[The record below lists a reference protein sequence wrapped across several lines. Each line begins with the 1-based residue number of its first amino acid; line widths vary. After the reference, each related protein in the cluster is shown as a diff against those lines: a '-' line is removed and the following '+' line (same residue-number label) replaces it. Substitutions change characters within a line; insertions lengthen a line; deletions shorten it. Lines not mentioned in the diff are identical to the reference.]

1 MTDDGLVPTEM
12 NVNLLG
18 FDRTALTGF
27 VADLGEPSYRTDQI
41 LKWVHQRNVTDF
53 NEMTDLSKQLRS
65 RLSEIAL
72 IKGLDAVSDIVSEDG
87 TRKWLLELD
96 DGNCI
101 ETVFIPEESR
111 GTLCI
116 SSQVGCSLTCS
127 FCATGR
133 QGFNRN
139 LSTAE
144 IIAQVSFAINEL
156 STDQVK
162 RPITNIVL
170 MGMGEPLL
178 NYDQVV
184 PALRLMLD
192 DCSYGF
198 SKRRVTLSTAG
209 VIPGINRLLKDCPV
223 SLAVSL
229 HAPEDELRNQLVPL
243 NRKYPIRELMA
254 ACREYAAY
262 DRRWRVTFEYIMLK
276 DVNDSLRHAR
286 KLVKIL
292 SGIPSKVNLIPYNP
306 VAGLDYERSTRETID
321 RFRNVLL
328 EADVMTITRKTRGDE
343 VNAACG
349 QLVGRF
355 KDRTKRSIRLGTAV
369 SPDMILAGE

>member
-1 MTDDGLVPTEM
+1 MS
-12 NVNLLG
+12 VNLIG
-18 FDRTALTGF
+18 YERIALTEF
-27 VADLGEPSYRTDQI
+27 MAELGEPSYRADQI
-41 LKWVHQRNVTDF
+41 LKWIHQRSETRFDA
-53 NEMTDLSKQLRS
+53 MTDLSKPLRK
-65 RLSEIAL
+65 RLNEIANIEGLKVASEIQ
-72 IKGLDAVSDIVSEDG
+72 SSDG
-87 TRKWLLELD
+87 TRKWLLELAE
-96 DGNCI
+96 GNCV
-101 ETVFIPEESR
+101 ETVFIPEETR

-139 LSTAE
+139 LTTAE
-144 IIAQVSFAINEL
+144 IISQVWFARNALRTEQI
-156 STDQVK
+156 D

-178 NYDQVV
+178 NYNQVV

-198 SKRRVTLSTAG
+198 SRRRVTLSTAG
-209 VIPGINRLLKDCPV
+209 VIPGIERLLEDCPV

-229 HAPEDELRNQLVPL
+229 HAPNDELRNELVPL
-243 NRKYPIRELMA
+243 NRKYPIRKLME
-254 ACREYAAY
+254 ACRRYAGY
-262 DRRWRVTFEYIMLK
+262 DRRWRVTFEYIMLNG
-276 DVNDSLRHAR
+276 VNDSIWHAR
-286 KLVKIL
+286 HLARIL
-292 SGIPSKVNLIPYNP
+292 SDIPSKVNLIPYNQ
-306 VAGLDYERSTRETID
+306 VDGLEYDRSSKDSINS
-321 RFRNVLL
+321 FRDVLL
-328 EADVMTITRKTRGDE
+328 TAGVMTITRKTRGDD

-369 SPDMILAGE
+369 PAV

>member
-1 MTDDGLVPTEM
+1 M

-18 FDRTALTGF
+18 FDRNALTGF
-27 VADLGEPSYRTDQI
+27 MAELGEPSYRTDQI
-41 LKWVHQRNVTDF
+41 LKWIHQRNVTDF
-53 NEMTDLSKQLRS
+53 NEMSDLSKLLRG
-65 RLSEIAL
+65 RLSEIAS
-72 IKGLDAVSDIVSEDG
+72 IGGLCAVDDIVSQDG

-96 DGNCI
+96 DGNCV
-101 ETVFIPEESR
+101 ETVFIPEDSR

-144 IIAQVSFAINEL
+144 IIAQVWFAVHEL
-156 STDQVK
+156 STDQIR

-178 NYDQVV
+178 NYEQVI

-192 DCSYGF
+192 DCGYGF
-198 SKRRVTLSTAG
+198 SKRKVTLSTAG
-209 VIPGINRLLKDCPV
+209 VIPGINRLLADCPV

-229 HAPEDELRNQLVPL
+229 HAPDDELRNQLVPI
-243 NRKYPIRELMA
+243 NRKYPISDLMA
-254 ACREYAAY
+254 ACADYAKF
-262 DRRWRVTFEYIMLK
+262 DRRWRVTFEYIMIK
-276 DVNDSLRHAR
+276 DVNDSIRHA
-286 KLVKIL
+286 KNLVRIL
-292 SGIPSKVNLIPYNP
+292 ADVPSKVNLIPCNS
-306 VAGLDYERSTRETID
+306 VAGLDYERSSKESID
-321 RFRNVLL
+321 RFRDVLL
-328 EADVMTITRKTRGDE
+328 AADVMTITRKTRGDE
-343 VNAACG
+343 VAAACG

-355 KDRTKRSIRLGTAV
+355 KDRTKRSSRLGTAL
-369 SPDMILAGE
+369 PDVMLAE

>member
-1 MTDDGLVPTEM
+1 MS
-12 NVNLLG
+12 VNLIG
-18 FDRTALTGF
+18 YERIALTEF
-27 VADLGEPSYRTDQI
+27 MAELGEPSYRADQI
-41 LKWVHQRNVTDF
+41 LKWIHQRGETRFDA
-53 NEMTDLSKQLRS
+53 MTDLSKPLRK
-65 RLSEIAL
+65 RLNEIAN
-72 IKGLDAVSDIVSEDG
+72 IEGLKVASELLSSDG
-87 TRKWLLELD
+87 TRKWLLELSE
-96 DGNCI
+96 GNCV
-101 ETVFIPEESR
+101 ETVFIPEETR

-139 LSTAE
+139 LTTAE
-144 IIAQVSFAINEL
+144 IISQVWFARNALRTE
-156 STDQVK
+156 QME

-178 NYDQVV
+178 NYNQVV

-198 SKRRVTLSTAG
+198 SRRKVTLSTAG
-209 VIPGINRLLKDCPV
+209 VIPGIERLLEDCPV

-229 HAPEDELRNQLVPL
+229 HAPNDELRNELVPL
-243 NRKYPIRELMA
+243 NRKYPIQKLIE
-254 ACREYAAY
+254 ACRKYAAY
-262 DRRWRVTFEYIMLK
+262 DRRWRVTFEYIMLNGI
-276 DVNDSLRHAR
+276 NDSIWHAR
-286 KLVKIL
+286 QLARIL
-292 SGIPSKVNLIPYNP
+292 SDMPSKVNLIPYNP
-306 VAGLDYERSTRETID
+306 VDGLEYDRSSKDSINE
-321 RFRNVLL
+321 FRDVLL
-328 EADVMTITRKTRGDE
+328 AARVMTITRKTRGDD

-369 SPDMILAGE
+369 PAV

>member
-1 MTDDGLVPTEM
+1 MS
-12 NVNLLG
+12 VNLIG
-18 FDRTALTGF
+18 YERIALTEF
-27 VADLGEPSYRTDQI
+27 MAELGEPSYRADQI
-41 LKWVHQRNVTDF
+41 LKWIHQRGETRFDA
-53 NEMTDLSKQLRS
+53 MTDLSKPLRR
-65 RLSEIAL
+65 RLNEIANIEEL
-72 IKGLDAVSDIVSEDG
+72 KVAGEILSSDG
-87 TRKWLLELD
+87 TRKWLLELAE
-96 DGNCI
+96 GNCV
-101 ETVFIPEESR
+101 ETVFIPEETR

-139 LSTAE
+139 LTTAE
-144 IIAQVSFAINEL
+144 IISQVWFARNALRTE
-156 STDQVK
+156 QME

-178 NYDQVV
+178 NYNQVV

-198 SKRRVTLSTAG
+198 SRRKVTLSTAG
-209 VIPGINRLLKDCPV
+209 VIPGIERLLEDCPV

-229 HAPEDELRNQLVPL
+229 HAPNDELRNELVPL
-243 NRKYPIRELMA
+243 NRKYPIRKLME
-254 ACREYAAY
+254 ACRRYASY
-262 DRRWRVTFEYIMLK
+262 DRRWRVTFEYIML
-276 DVNDSLRHAR
+276 DGVNDSIWHAR
-286 KLVKIL
+286 QLARIL
-292 SGIPSKVNLIPYNP
+292 SDMPSKVNLIPYNP
-306 VAGLDYERSTRETID
+306 VDGLEYDRSSKDSID
-321 RFRNVLL
+321 GFRDVLL
-328 EADVMTITRKTRGDE
+328 AAGVMTITRKTRGDD

-369 SPDMILAGE
+369 PAV

>member
-1 MTDDGLVPTEM
+1 M

-18 FDRTALTGF
+18 CDRTTLTEYM
-27 VADLGEPSYRTDQI
+27 ADLGEPSYRTDQI
-41 LKWVHQRNVTDF
+41 MKWIHQRHVTDF
-53 NEMTDLSKQLRS
+53 NEMSDLSKQLR
-65 RLSEIAL
+65 RHLSENAS
-72 IKGLDAVSDIVSEDG
+72 IKGLRAVSDVVSQDR

-96 DGNCI
+96 DGNCV
-101 ETVFIPEESR
+101 ETVFIPEDSR

-139 LSTAE
+139 LTTAE
-144 IIAQVSFAINEL
+144 IIAQVWFAISEL
-156 STDQVK
+156 STDQIK

-178 NYDQVV
+178 NYEQVV

-198 SKRRVTLSTAG
+198 SRRKVTLSTAG
-209 VIPGINRLLKDCPV
+209 VIPGIKRLLTDCPV

-229 HAPEDELRNQLVPL
+229 HAPDDELRNQLVPI
-243 NRKYPIRELMA
+243 NRKYPIADLMA
-254 ACREYAAY
+254 ACAEYARH
-262 DRRWRVTFEYIMLK
+262 DRRWRVTFEYIMIK

-286 KLVKIL
+286 KLVRIL
-292 SGIPSKVNLIPYNP
+292 SDIPSKVNLIPYNS
-306 VAGLDYERSTRETID
+306 VAGLDYERSSKESID
-321 RFRNVLL
+321 RFRDVLL
-328 EADVMTITRKTRGDE
+328 ASDVMTITRKTRGDE
-343 VNAACG
+343 VAAACG

-355 KDRTKRSIRLGTAV
+355 KDRTKRSIRLGTAL
-369 SPDMILAGE
+369 PDAVLAE

>member
-1 MTDDGLVPTEM
+1 MS
-12 NVNLLG
+12 VNLIG
-18 FDRTALTGF
+18 YERIALTEF
-27 VADLGEPSYRTDQI
+27 MAELGEPSYRADQI
-41 LKWVHQRNVTDF
+41 LKWIHQRGETRFDA
-53 NEMTDLSKQLRS
+53 MTDLSKPLRR
-65 RLSEIAL
+65 RLNEIANIEGLKVASEIL
-72 IKGLDAVSDIVSEDG
+72 SLDG
-87 TRKWLLELD
+87 TRKWLLELAE
-96 DGNCI
+96 GNCV
-101 ETVFIPEESR
+101 ETVFIPEETR

-139 LSTAE
+139 LTTAE
-144 IIAQVSFAINEL
+144 IISQVWFARNALRTEQI
-156 STDQVK
+156 D

-178 NYDQVV
+178 NYNQVV

-198 SKRRVTLSTAG
+198 SRRKVTLSTAG
-209 VIPGINRLLKDCPV
+209 VVPGIERLLEDCPV

-229 HAPEDELRNQLVPL
+229 HAPNDELRNELVPL
-243 NRKYPIRELMA
+243 NRKYPIQKLME
-254 ACREYAAY
+254 ACRRYAGY
-262 DRRWRVTFEYIMLK
+262 DRRWRVTFEYIML
-276 DVNDSLRHAR
+276 DGVNDSIWHAR
-286 KLVKIL
+286 QLARIL
-292 SGIPSKVNLIPYNP
+292 SDIPSKVNLIPYNQ
-306 VAGLDYERSTRETID
+306 VDGLEYDRSSKDSINGFRDILLAAG
-321 RFRNVLL
+321 
-328 EADVMTITRKTRGDE
+328 VMTITRKTRGED

-369 SPDMILAGE
+369 PAV

>member
-1 MTDDGLVPTEM
+1 MS
-12 NVNLLG
+12 VNLIG
-18 FDRTALTGF
+18 YERIALTEF
-27 VADLGEPSYRTDQI
+27 MAEFGEPSYRADQI
-41 LKWVHQRNVTDF
+41 LKWIHQRSETRFDT
-53 NEMTDLSKQLRS
+53 MTDLSKPLRK
-65 RLSEIAL
+65 RLNEMAKIEGLKVASEVL
-72 IKGLDAVSDIVSEDG
+72 SSDG
-87 TRKWLLELD
+87 TRKWLLELAE
-96 DGNCI
+96 GNCV
-101 ETVFIPEESR
+101 ETVFIPEETR

-139 LSTAE
+139 LTTAE
-144 IIAQVSFAINEL
+144 IISQVWFARNALRTEQM
-156 STDQVK
+156 D

-178 NYDQVV
+178 NYNQVV

-198 SKRRVTLSTAG
+198 SRRRVTLSTAG
-209 VIPGINRLLKDCPV
+209 VIPGIERLLEDCPV

-229 HAPEDELRNQLVPL
+229 HAPNDELRNELVPL
-243 NRKYPIRELMA
+243 NRKYPIRKLVE
-254 ACREYAAY
+254 ACRRYAGY
-262 DRRWRVTFEYIMLK
+262 DRRWRVTFEYIMLNG
-276 DVNDSLRHAR
+276 VNDSIWHAR
-286 KLVKIL
+286 QLARIL

-306 VAGLDYERSTRETID
+306 VDGLEYDRSSEDSINQ
-321 RFRNVLL
+321 FRDVLL
-328 EADVMTITRKTRGDE
+328 AAGVMTITRKTRGDD

-355 KDRTKRSIRLGTAV
+355 KDRTKRSTRLGTAV
-369 SPDMILAGE
+369 PAV